1 MVKSHLCSYVRLDLL
16 CYPDIS
22 TWPWRDI
29 ALLLQRLTHSIET
42 WQLLC
47 NICVVW
53 GTYSRPVRTQTLGD
67 TRHSE
72 PLQWKTFFSY
82 TTQQRTT
89 GRSPFLSRS
98 GPYPVL
104 TACCDKINQAGTLRS
119 ALCSDPLITVPPIS
133 VVQCSVVQHN
143 AMWHSAVR
151 HSEMQHSVVQ
161 WLPSA
166 SLQQVLV
173 RDKRWTLHYSVV
185 HYSVVQ
191 HSAVRHSEV
200 QHSVVQWLPSAS
212 LQQVPMRDK
221 RWSSRLGSS

>member
-67 TRHSE
+67 TRHPE
-72 PLQWKTFFSY
+72 PLHWKTFFSY
-82 TTQQRTT
+82 TTRQRTT

-98 GPYPVL
+98 GPYPVP
-104 TACCDKINQAGTLRS
+104 TVCCDKINAEACSAGTLRS
-119 ALCSDPLITVPPIS
+119 ALSSDPLITVPLIS
-133 VVQCSVVQHN
+133 DKQQHN
-143 AMWHSAVR
+143 I
-151 HSEMQHSVVQ
+151 EDK
-161 WLPSA
+161 
-166 SLQQVLV
+166 LQYLSRYQ
-173 RDKRWTLHYSVV
+173 RRKRILKT
-185 HYSVVQ
+185 
-191 HSAVRHSEV
+191 
-200 QHSVVQWLPSAS
+200 
-212 LQQVPMRDK
+212 K
-221 RWSSRLGSS
+221 RIS